1 MREIDHGSSTGYFI
15 QKLVPHQCNKGD
27 KWYEWDHAFQCYLPY
42 MRLADVYL
50 MYAEARAA
58 MASGTSDLSERP
70 TYCPGLSAIDAINAL
85 RDRVNSADYPMEHVP
100 ANLRDTR
107 EHFIDEV
114 RRERAVELCFEG
126 FRWCDLQRWLLLT
139 EPPYTV
145 KYSHEFERLEAD
157 TWFKDHDP
165 KDAHIGNFHKEPL
178 ITRRLESKHY
188 WFPLPDKDIYLYEGF
203 AQNPGW

>member
-1 MREIDHGSSTGYFI
+1 
-15 QKLVPHQCNKGD
+15 
-27 KWYEWDHAFQCYLPY
+27 
-42 MRLADVYL
+42 MRLADIYL

-58 MASGTSDLSERP
+58 MAMCNNDLNIINERP
-70 TYCPGLSAIDAINAL
+70 TYCPTLSAVDAINAL
-85 RDRVNSADYPMEHVP
+85 RDRVNTPDYPMEHIP
-100 ANLRDTR
+100 AKFLNIRKDGTGDN
-107 EHFIDEV
+107 FMDEV
-114 RRERAVELCFEG
+114 RRERTVELSFEG

-165 KDAHIGNFHKEPL
+165 KDAKIGNFHKEDL

-188 WFPLPDKDIYLYEGF
+188 WFPLPDEDIYLYEGF
-203 AQNPGW
+203 PQNPGW

>member
-1 MREIDHGSSTGYFI
+1 
-15 QKLVPHQCNKGD
+15 
-27 KWYEWDHAFQCYLPY
+27 

-58 MASGTSDLSERP
+58 IANNVNDIKDRP
-70 TYCPGLSAIDAINAL
+70 TYCPQLSAVDAINVL
-85 RDRVNSADYPMEHVP
+85 RDRVSSVDYPMEHVQP
-100 ANLRDTR
+100 NLMDTR

-114 RRERAVELCFEG
+114 RRERTVELSFEG

-145 KYSHEFERLEAD
+145 KYSHEFERIETD
-157 TWFKDHDP
+157 DWYYNPTTFEVNHDP
-165 KDAHIGNFHKEPL
+165 KDAEVAGFRKKEI

-188 WFPLPDKDIYLYEGF
+188 WFPLPDEDTYLYGAF
-203 AQNPGW
+203 KQNPGW